1 MSKRSQGIRYNRT
14 IRTLLRLALATLTGV
29 GLFLGG
35 GNITN
40 LGLWHGIDSIPVT
53 AQVLS
58 PQDVWREVYRRL
70 PDLPLENQY
79 ISQETGEV
87 ASNDTL
93 ISRLIRYHLYVKNR
107 PPSYRFDWKITLG
120 DYLGVNDYLVESTYP
135 GSSTLRQNPMEG
147 DRAAI
152 KKLTRAQ
159 RNALIDVLASIF
171 NPNRPET
178 APPTPRESHSPSPT
192 PKPTDSPRIPQPGD
206 AHFLKP

>member
-1 MSKRSQGIRYNRT
+1 MSKRSKGIGDNRT
-14 IRTLLRLALATLTGV
+14 IRTLLRLALATLTGA

-35 GNITN
+35 ANITN
-40 LGLWHGIDSIPVT
+40 SGLWHGINSKPVM
-53 AQVLS
+53 AQVIS

-107 PPSYRFDWKITLG
+107 PPSYRLDWKLTMG
-120 DYLGVNDYLVESTYP
+120 DYLGVNDYLVESKYP
-135 GSSTLRQNPMEG
+135 GSSTLQQNPMEG

-152 KKLTRAQ
+152 QKLSRAE
-159 RNALIDVLASIF
+159 RNALVDVLVGIF
-171 NPNRPET
+171 NPNRPE
-178 APPTPRESHSPSPT
+178 ALPPTSRESPSPSPT
-192 PKPTDSPRIPQPGD
+192 PKPTATPRLPQPGD
-206 AHFLKP
+206 AELLKP

>member
-14 IRTLLRLALATLTGV
+14 IRALLGLALATLTGA

-35 GNITN
+35 ANITN
-40 LGLWHGIDSIPVT
+40 SGLWHWIDSKPVT
-53 AQVLS
+53 AQVIS

-93 ISRLIRYHLYVKNR
+93 INRLIRYHLYVKNR
-107 PPSYRFDWKITLG
+107 PPSSRFDWKLTMG
-120 DYLGVNDYLVESTYP
+120 DYLGVNDYLVESKYP

-152 KKLTRAQ
+152 QNLSRVQ
-159 RNALIDVLASIF
+159 RNALVDVLASLF

-178 APPTPRESHSPSPT
+178 APPTLRESPSPSPN
-192 PKPTDSPRIPQPGD
+192 PKPTATPRLPQPGD
-206 AHFLKP
+206 AELLKP

>member
-1 MSKRSQGIRYNRT
+1 MSKWSNGIRYNRN
-14 IRTLLRLALATLTGV
+14 IRALLRLALATLTGL

-40 LGLWHGIDSIPVT
+40 SGLWHGINSKAVT

-93 ISRLIRYHLYVKNR
+93 ISRLIRYHIYVKNR
-107 PPSYRFDWKITLG
+107 PPSYRFDWKQTLG
-120 DYLGVNDYLVESTYP
+120 DYLGVNDYLVESKYP

-152 KKLTRAQ
+152 QNLSRVE
-159 RNALIDVLASIF
+159 RNALVDVLASLF
-171 NPNRPET
+171 NPNSPET
-178 APPTPRESHSPSPT
+178 EPPTPRESSSPLLT
-192 PKPTDSPRIPQPGD
+192 PKPTATPRLPQPGD
-206 AHFLKP
+206 AELLKP